1 MRSSRSVVGVFVV
14 LLLASVVESFRQVN
28 GRKLLRNQQRSET
41 QKFGVWGNYKSD
53 GRKEGLIILGLASL
67 ITVKINFMS
76 VDLRTTYLCP
86 SGPNAEKTRA
96 VYLTIEGWKC
106 LPLTVSMPIP

>member
-1 MRSSRSVVGVFVV
+1 MRPTRSVVNVFVV
-14 LLLASVVESFRQVN
+14 LILASVVESFRQIN
-28 GRKLLRNQQRSET
+28 GRKFET

-96 VYLTIEGWKC
+96 VYETIEGWKC